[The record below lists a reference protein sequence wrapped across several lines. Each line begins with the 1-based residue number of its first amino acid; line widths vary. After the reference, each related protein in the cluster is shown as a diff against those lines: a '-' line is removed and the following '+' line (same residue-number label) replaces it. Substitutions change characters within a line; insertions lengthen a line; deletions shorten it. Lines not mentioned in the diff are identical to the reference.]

1 MLKALFNLSVHSYD
15 TTVDEEEET
24 HFVRLVTVLHDLLL
38 ADAQS
43 AARKHEL
50 DNHVINLLTNMPD
63 QCLKQLVTIVVADH
77 VAVPKMVYEGQNMSA
92 LYEILRFL
100 ENRFGSDPVTIIL
113 FKNCSRN

>member
-1 MLKALFNLSVHSYD
+1 MKALFNLSVHSYD

-43 AARKHEL
+43 ATRKQEL

-63 QCLKQLVTIVVADH
+63 QCLKQLVTMVTVNQVV
-77 VAVPKMVYEGQNMSA
+77 VPKMVYEGQNMSA

-100 ENRFGSDPVTIIL
+100 RNRFGSDPVIFTLFNII
-113 FKNCSRN
+113 FT